1 MKDQLLTGGLSGLR
15 RTGALLIAVI
25 GLGACDPTTT
35 AVVAGA
41 SLATLIHTDKTLLDH
56 AASYATD
63 EDCSILHS
71 AHNEAYCQ
79 PPASDTPDALMAMMA
94 THYCYRTLGGVSCYD
109 RPDYMASSQT
119 RIDYGYGL
127 GTPGEPGPLAALPD
141 HMPPASY

>member
-1 MKDQLLTGGLSGLR
+1 MNYRLVTGPFRGPR
-15 RTGALLIAVI
+15 RAAALLAALIA
-25 GLGACDPTTT
+25 LGACEPTTT

-63 EDCSILHS
+63 ENCLILHS

-79 PPASDTPDALMAMMA
+79 PPSGDVPDELMAMTV

-109 RPDYMASSQT
+109 RPDYAASSQT
-119 RIDYGYGL
+119 RIDYRYGL
-127 GTPGEPGPLAALPD
+127 GMPGEPAPVAALP
-141 HMPPASY
+141 HQTPAASY